1 MKNNKGITLVAL
13 AVTITVLIILA
24 GVSINAVIGDNGMIK
39 KAQESVDSTN
49 ESEAKEI
56 IDRAILEFHI
66 TKGYETLEDFLKNK
80 VTAGTIDS
88 VEKNADG
95 TLNVSKNGYTVTVE
109 NKKSYVSGTGS
120 GGSTGGNTGGG
131 SETKVPEAATAETA
145 PYFPD
150 NTFTKKEGTIDSGLV
165 IQDAS
170 GNEYVWVVVP
180 KSLYNN
186 TAYNSNNAKKP
197 SSSTDYAN
205 IEYCL
210 QQYTATYRNG
220 TSYSDTYVA
229 DTANVGWFADETAYN
244 NLKNSMLK
252 SVYENGGFYVGRYE
266 AGIGTNRTS
275 DTEKNS
281 EGKYITPSTAPVSK
295 ADAYPYTW
303 VTRTQAQNL
312 ANNVNSG
319 NKTSSLMFGVQWD
332 LVLAF
337 MSKDTKRITDTSIL
351 TSDSTT
357 IGNYYNSTFDLN
369 RGKYAQCGK
378 LGNTWNNFASALDS
392 IVVSN
397 ETTGKMKKTEQDIY
411 PNGILLTT
419 GGTEQS
425 KVMNIYDIAGN
436 VWEWTLEKTSDTDIP
451 CASRGGSYDDSGS
464 NIPAAYRDDYG
475 EVYRNGDGGFRVS
488 LF

>member
-13 AVTITVLIILA
+13 VVTIVVLLILA
-24 GVSINAVIGDNGMIK
+24 GVSINLVLGDNGIIA
-39 KAQESVDSTN
+39 KAKEAQRKSAEASQNDLIGMNELAQQLEEQIN
-49 ESEAKEI
+49 ES
-56 IDRAILEFHI
+56 
-66 TKGYETLEDFLKNK
+66 
-80 VTAGTIDS
+80 AGS
-88 VEKNADG
+88 G
-95 TLNVSKNGYTVTVE
+95 GNGGAGG
-109 NKKSYVSGTGS
+109 SGTG
-120 GGSTGGNTGGG
+120 
-131 SETKVPEAATAETA
+131 TKVPAEATAETA

-150 NTFTKKEGTIDSGLV
+150 NTFTKKEGTIDTGLV

-210 QQYTATYRNG
+210 QQYTATYRGN
-220 TSYSDTYVA
+220 TDFSDVYYP
-229 DTANVGWFADETAYN
+229 DDKNVGWFADETAYN

-275 DTEKNS
+275 KSVTNS
-281 EGKYITPSTAPVSK
+281 DGKYTIEGMPAPVSK
-295 ADAYPYTW
+295 ADAYPYTY

-312 ANNVNSG
+312 ASKVNSG
-319 NKTSSLMFGVQWD
+319 TKTSSLMFGVQWD

-337 MSKDTKRITDTSIL
+337 MSKDTAKITSTEFL

-357 IGNYYNSTFDLN
+357 IGNYRNSVFQLSQT
-369 RGKYAQCGK
+369 GKYAVYSNYS
-378 LGNTWNNFASALDS
+378 LSSTWNPSTTSTTNFVDS
-392 IVVSN
+392 SRNKIATSSN
-397 ETTGKMKKTEQDIY
+397 V
-411 PNGILLTT
+411 NGILVTT
-419 GGTEQS
+419 GTSEKN
-425 KVMNIYDIAGN
+425 KVMNIYDVAGN
-436 VWEWTLEKTSDTDIP
+436 VEEWTLEKASDTDNP
-451 CASRGGSYDDSGS
+451 CANRGGDFGCTGWDIPVALRIGYSTDDSVS
-464 NIPAAYRDDYG
+464 H
-475 EVYRNGDGGFRVS
+475 VGFRVS